1 MNGLF
6 PIMSLEDTI
15 IFLKQIQANYTRID
29 GGTLMGINIEV
40 VETQWYN
47 QTLTYDIVT
56 NLLQL
61 LMRHGLSTKW
71 TSTQNKIPVIISSA
85 EQSTLLRIATLTD
98 LPLL

>member
-15 IFLKQIQANYTRID
+15 IFLKQIQTNYTRID

-56 NLLQL
+56 NLL
-61 LMRHGLSTKW
+61 
-71 TSTQNKIPVIISSA
+71 
-85 EQSTLLRIATLTD
+85 
-98 LPLL
+98 

>member
-40 VETQWYN
+40 VET
-47 QTLTYDIVT
+47 
-56 NLLQL
+56 
-61 LMRHGLSTKW
+61 
-71 TSTQNKIPVIISSA
+71 
-85 EQSTLLRIATLTD
+85 
-98 LPLL
+98 